1 MLRHLLRPLPRR
13 GALRAVAVT
22 AALALG
28 GSTLALT
35 GVAPAQAANKVTQ
48 NKVTPGNFTGYGF
61 DQCLTPTQAAMDTW
75 LENSPYLAVGI
86 YVSGDSRACRYQPN
100 LTPTWVSTQLA
111 RGWKLLPIA
120 LGPQASCHPSFP
132 RYEGD
137 VVIDPTPGSNGRY
150 DTARAL
156 GRIEAAKS
164 VRDTAALGIT
174 KGSTI
179 WYDLEHFDVNDTH
192 CRESAMAFM
201 SEWVKRV
208 EALGYV
214 SGMYGGASSSLK
226 MLDDARVERPGQFR
240 LPEYIWIARWDGKA
254 NTKAEPYLRPDGWLP
269 GRRMKQYKGDHV
281 RKYGGV
287 AINIDSNWL
296 DLGKGSR
303 ASTNKRCGVKEVTN
317 LPRYLNISSKK
328 KTQTKKRVKAV
339 QCLLKERGYKG
350 FKVSGKY
357 GSGTKRAVKK
367 FRVSQGLSNQAVV
380 TRTTWIRLLSAR
392 TAPVLKVGSSGAA
405 VHKLQ
410 QSLAAAG
417 VRKEVSTGL
426 FDKTTSTQVKAYQKR
441 LKLSQ
446 TGVAGTTTWAALKSG
461 QA

>member
-1 MLRHLLRPLPRR
+1 
-13 GALRAVAVT
+13 
-22 AALALG
+22 
-28 GSTLALT
+28 
-35 GVAPAQAANKVTQ
+35 
-48 NKVTPGNFTGYGF
+48 
-61 DQCLTPTQAAMDTW
+61 
-75 LENSPYLAVGI
+75 
-86 YVSGDSRACRYQPN
+86 
-100 LTPTWVSTQLA
+100 
-111 RGWKLLPIA
+111 
-120 LGPQASCHPSFP
+120 
-132 RYEGD
+132 
-137 VVIDPTPGSNGRY
+137 
-150 DTARAL
+150 
-156 GRIEAAKS
+156 
-164 VRDTAALGIT
+164 
-174 KGSTI
+174 
-179 WYDLEHFDVNDTH
+179 
-192 CRESAMAFM
+192 
-201 SEWVKRV
+201 
-208 EALGYV
+208 
-214 SGMYGGASSSLK
+214 

-254 NTKAEPYLRPDGWLP
+254 NTKAEPFLRPDGWLP

-281 RKYGGV
+281 VSYGGV

-303 ASTNKRCGVKEVTN
+303 PSTNKRCGTKGVTN
-317 LPRYLNISSKK
+317 LPRYLNITAKK
-328 KTQTKKRVKAV
+328 KTWGPKRVKAV

-350 FKVSGKY
+350 FKVNGKY
-357 GSGTKRAVKK
+357 DKATRKAVKK
-367 FRVSQGLSNQAVV
+367 FRVSQGLSNKAVV

-426 FDKTTSTQVKAYQKR
+426 FDKTTTTQVKAYQKR